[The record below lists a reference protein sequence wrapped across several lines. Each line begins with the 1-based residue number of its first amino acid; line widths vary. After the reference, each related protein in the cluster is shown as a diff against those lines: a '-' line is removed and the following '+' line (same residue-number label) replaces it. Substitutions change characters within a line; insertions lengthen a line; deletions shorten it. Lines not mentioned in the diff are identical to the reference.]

1 MAVSSGAFSEK
12 FRERIEQQLRSVVQD
27 YTQNSDLPGFYGQ
40 MQYHLGWV
48 DESFQTIAGANMG
61 KLMRP
66 AITLWAALLAAAT
79 AGNSVSQALKQA
91 LPAAV
96 SLELLHNFSLIH
108 DDIED
113 QDILRRHRKTVW
125 AIWGAAQ
132 GINTGDGM
140 FSLARIALWQIL
152 EHGCSLETAVQLG
165 KIFDTTCI
173 LLCEGQYM
181 DMSFEKNSGITTDA
195 YMKMIG
201 RKTGALI
208 QTAMTF
214 GAMIGAPDKPEIIH
228 TLETIGGA
236 LGAAFQI
243 RDDIL
248 GIWANSS
255 ELGKTSAGD
264 LRRKKMT
271 LPVIWTLNNC
281 SDEHKAVI
289 TKILEQSGEASDTQ
303 IADMLA
309 ILQKNDARSYCVTA
323 LHNFCSIASDLLQ
336 NILPLT
342 RTPEYDEA
350 YNAIASTIH
359 FIKDSV

>member
-1 MAVSSGAFSEK
+1 MAAFSGAFFEK
-12 FRERIEQQLRSVVQD
+12 FRDSIEQQLRAVFQG
-27 YTQNSDLPGFYGQ
+27 YTQHSDLREFYGQ

-48 DESFQTIAGANMG
+48 DESFQTIEGANPG

-66 AITLWAALLAAAT
+66 SITLWTALLAAA
-79 AGNSVSQALKQA
+79 ASENSAPRALNQAM
-91 LPAAV
+91 PAAV

-113 QDILRRHRKTVW
+113 QDVLRRHRKTVW

-140 FSLARIALWQIL
+140 FSLARMALWQIL
-152 EHGCSLETAVQLG
+152 DRGCSPTTAVQLG
-165 KIFDTTCI
+165 KVFDTTCI
-173 LLCEGQYM
+173 LLCEGQFM
-181 DMSFEKNSGITTDA
+181 DMAFENNSGITPEA

-214 GAMIGAPDKPEIIH
+214 GAMIGAPENQEIIH
-228 TLETIGGA
+228 TFETIGGA

-248 GIWANSS
+248 GIWANSA

-271 LPVIWTLNNC
+271 LPIIWTLNNC
-281 SDEHKAVI
+281 SAIQKADLI
-289 TKILEQSGEASDTQ
+289 RILQQPGEASDSQ
-303 IADMLA
+303 IEVMLA
-309 ILQKNDARSYCVTA
+309 TLEKSNARNNCVAT
-323 LHNFCSIASDLLQ
+323 LHNFCDIASGLLQ
-336 NILPLT
+336 NIPT
-342 RTPEYDEA
+342 ANTQEFTEA
-350 YNAIASTIH
+350 FQAIDSLIE
-359 FIKDSV
+359 FIKNSI